1 MSTKTPEK
9 KASGGKANALQKPL
23 QPSEELAAAASEAA
37 ADPEP
42 PMANGDGAGGAEGPR
57 FGHKRIV
64 GLCSG
69 TWYPLDL
76 FGDLPGPVER
86 YGIEVFSGTEANRDG
101 EYVRVSKEFATRQEA
116 EYLMA

>member
-1 MSTKTPEK
+1 MGVRCEKAAPPE
-9 KASGGKANALQKPL
+9 GVEP
-23 QPSEELAAAASEAA
+23 AAASEAA

-42 PMANGDGAGGAEGPR
+42 ANSNGNGAGGAEGPR
-57 FGHKRIV
+57 FGQKRIV

-86 YGIEVFSGTEANRDG
+86 AGIEVFRGTEANRDG

-116 EYLMA
+116 EYLLA